1 MYSDSSSH
9 RASIIM
15 VASPTAVYVAP
26 DGTQKHFDVGKGPHS
41 TSGTST
47 KISDVVINAGGED
60 RDKPSEAKD
69 TPLGQLRAELTT
81 LQDQVNVFLTQRM
94 KGGDEDMER
103 RVLDG
108 GEEEEE

>member
-1 MYSDSSSH
+1 
-9 RASIIM
+9 M

-26 DGTQKHFDVGKGPHS
+26 DGTEKHFDVGNGPHS

-47 KISDVVINAGGED
+47 KISDVVIKAGGED

-69 TPLGQLRAELTT
+69 TPLGHLRAELTT

-108 GEEEEE
+108 GDEEEEEE